1 MLVAAGAVLVP
12 TVLTVQATDAATGT
26 TAGTT
31 TPSSTPTATPP
42 GTPTALPT
50 ALPTGTNTAAV
61 TEAKKQSSWSR
72 RHEVGLKAVAAARKQ
87 IGKPYRYGGDG
98 PSSFDCS
105 GLVQYVYDK
114 AGVRLPRTADA
125 QHSHVKR
132 HVKLADVATGDL
144 VYFYGDGHTG
154 IVSKVKGSKVYM
166 IHAAHTGTRIKQVLV
181 NSYYRQNFNGAV
193 RPY

>member
-1 MLVAAGAVLVP
+1 VAL
-12 TVLTVQATDAATGT
+12 
-26 TAGTT
+26 
-31 TPSSTPTATPP
+31 
-42 GTPTALPT
+42 
-50 ALPTGTNTAAV
+50 AAV
-61 TEAKKQSSWSR
+61 TAPAADAVVPAATVSTAKKHKSWSQ
-72 RHEVGLKAVAAARKQ
+72 RHMVGLKAVAIAHKQ

-105 GLVQYVYDK
+105 GLVQYVYRK
-114 AGVRLPRTADA
+114 AGVKLPRTADA

-132 HVKLADVATGDL
+132 HVKLKDLATGDL

-166 IHAAHTGTRIKQVLV
+166 IHAAHTGTRIKQVLI
-181 NSYYRQNFNGAV
+181 NSYYRHHANGAV

>member
-1 MLVAAGAVLVP
+1 MRLAGGMLAAGAVLAPVAVMVVTAP
-12 TVLTVQATDAATGT
+12 AANAATVT
-26 TAGTT
+26 
-31 TPSSTPTATPP
+31 SK
-42 GTPTALPT
+42 
-50 ALPTGTNTAAV
+50 AAA
-61 TEAKKQSSWSR
+61 AKEHKSWSQ
-72 RHEVGLKAVAAARKQ
+72 RHKVGLKAVAVARKQ
-87 IGKPYRYGGDG
+87 IGKPYRYGGRG

-105 GLVQYVYDK
+105 GLVQYVYRK

-132 HVKLADVATGDL
+132 HVKFKNLTTGDL

-166 IHAAHTGTRIKQVLV
+166 IHAAHTGTRIKQVLI
-181 NSYYRQNFNGAV
+181 NSYYRHHFNGGV